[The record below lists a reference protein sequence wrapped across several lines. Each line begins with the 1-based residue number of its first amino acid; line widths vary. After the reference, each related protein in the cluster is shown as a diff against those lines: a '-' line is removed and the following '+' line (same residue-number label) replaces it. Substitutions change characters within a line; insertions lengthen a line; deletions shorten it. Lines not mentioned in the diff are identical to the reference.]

1 MDFSFLTEYYMF
13 YVKGM
18 QSTILLSVFTILLG
32 IVIGVF
38 LALMKLSRFR
48 LARIVAASYIEFI
61 RGTPVLVQ
69 LYIIYYGLPQI
80 GVDFSVI
87 TIFGDDFP
95 DIMAAILTLSIN
107 SSAYVAEII
116 RAGIQSIDTGQSEAA
131 RSLGLPY
138 KMTMRYVVLPQAF
151 RNILPALG
159 NEFITVIKTSSIVS
173 IIGISEL
180 MYKADTVRGNIFQPF
195 EPLVV
200 AAILYFILTYS
211 LSRLLGVLERRME
224 TNA

>member
-13 YVKGM
+13 YVKGV